1 MCVWV
6 PRSAHLLLLPPS
18 RQPGWI
24 IYTISGRVFKIKGL
38 QLGFG
43 GRKCS
48 IFFCIFGTIWMCLIT
63 VTASQHVALRSTISN
78 TNIQPILSWQLKCL
92 QACWSP
98 SKTRTMCPREC
109 VWQITKKMQEVSNS
123 YAFILEARQVPVLPY
138 ADFCCL
144 DVLLLCPPSDWSK
157 AEVCNHTAKWTR
169 HAWGRLRWNDLSRSR
184 QDVCREPVIFIF
196 IISSITIINS
206 SSSDD
211 IYTKHQVQWFSQ
223 VIQRSLS
230 WWVQLTKTEDMRS
243 YWPLLFFSFLQ
254 GYQSELMLTNTFS
267 DFKENSLNMCKN
279 DLQTKIIILQKYS
292 ILTFI
297 FY

>member
-38 QLGFG
+38 QLGLG

-48 IFFCIFGTIWMCLIT
+48 NFFCIFGTIWMCLIT

-144 DVLLLCPPSDWSK
+144 DVLLLVRPATDQRLKS
-157 AEVCNHTAKWTR
+157 AITR
-169 HAWGRLRWNDLSRSR
+169 RSGPDMHEAGWDEMIWAAAGRMSAGS
-184 QDVCREPVIFIF
+184 Q
-196 IISSITIINS
+196 S
-206 SSSDD
+206 SSSSSSAASPSSTAAALMIFTPSIKFSDSV
-211 IYTKHQVQWFSQ
+211 KWFRGHCPDESSW
-223 VIQRSLS
+223 QRPRIWGVTGL
-230 WWVQLTKTEDMRS
+230 
-243 YWPLLFFSFLQ
+243 YFSFLSSKVINQ
-254 GYQSELMLTNTFS
+254 
-267 DFKENSLNMCKN
+267 NSC
-279 DLQTKIIILQKYS
+279 
-292 ILTFI
+292 
-297 FY
+297 